1 MKKEIPKFELADLDA
16 ILAFL
21 PTLSQPDFVFGEWK
35 TPPGQF
41 PHYFFSP
48 ETLQFLKA
56 LDKFIIVFDWPAWHE
71 EAAHYM
77 ENPSALAKADLLTLR
92 KLITTHVR
100 AERFNESHLAAQ
112 YKKGHLVAILE
123 RLKEIRE
130 IISYVE

>member
-1 MKKEIPKFELADLDA
+1 MEEEIPKFELADLDA
-16 ILAFL
+16 ILSFL

-35 TPPGQF
+35 TPSGQF

-56 LDKFIIVFDWPAWHE
+56 LDKLIVVFDWNVWHE
-71 EAAHYM
+71 EAARYM
-77 ENPSALAKADLLTLR
+77 EHPAALAKADLLTLR

-100 AERFNESHLAAQ
+100 AERFTEGHLAAQ
-112 YKKGHLVAILE
+112 YKNGHLVAILE
-123 RLKEIRE
+123 QLKKIRE

>member
-1 MKKEIPKFELADLDA
+1 MEEEIPKFELADLDA

-21 PTLSQPDFVFGEWK
+21 PTLSQHDFVFGEWK
-35 TPPGQF
+35 TPAGQF

-56 LDKFIIVFDWPAWHE
+56 LDKLIIVFDWPAWHE

-77 ENPSALAKADLLTLR
+77 EQPAALAEADLLTLR

-100 AERFNESHLAAQ
+100 AERFNEGHLAAK
-112 YKKGHLVAILE
+112 YKNGHLAAILE
-123 RLKEIRE
+123 RLKKFQ
-130 IISYVE
+130 